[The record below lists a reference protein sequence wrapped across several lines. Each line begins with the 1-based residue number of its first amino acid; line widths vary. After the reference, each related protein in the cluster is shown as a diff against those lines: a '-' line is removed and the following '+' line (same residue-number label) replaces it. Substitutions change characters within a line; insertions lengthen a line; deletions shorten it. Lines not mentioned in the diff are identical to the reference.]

1 MYAFLR
7 GILADTEEDAII
19 VDVNGV
25 GYRVYVPAALIY
37 ETRIGSE
44 IFVHTYT
51 CVREDAFILYG
62 FAGKEELTLFKKL
75 ITVSGVGPKVAL
87 SLLSAMDHSSIIS
100 AIITQ
105 DSKLLSSAPGVGG
118 KTANRIILELK
129 DKVDASDILNIPGD
143 DNTVSSKVLELRQE
157 AYEAL
162 VGLGVSN
169 IKATQALNE
178 IEINEDSKIE
188 NIIKQ
193 LLAKI

>member
-19 VDVNGV
+19 VDVSGV
-25 GYRVYVPAALIY
+25 GYRVYVASPLIY
-37 ETRIGSE
+37 ETKKGSE
-44 IFVHTYT
+44 VFVHTYT

-62 FAGKEELTLFKKL
+62 FTVKEELTLFKKL

-87 SLLSAMDHSSIIS
+87 SLLSAMDHTSIIS

-105 DSKLLSSAPGVGG
+105 DSKLLSSAPGVGS

-129 DKVDASDILNIPGD
+129 DKVDASDILSIPGD
-143 DNTVSSKVLELRQE
+143 QNVSSKVIELRQE

>member
-19 VDVNGV
+19 VDVSGV
-25 GYRVYVPAALIY
+25 GYRVYVASPLIY
-37 ETRIGSE
+37 ETKKGSE
-44 IFVHTYT
+44 VFVHTYT

-62 FAGKEELTLFKKL
+62 FTVKEELTLFKKL

-87 SLLSAMDHSSIIS
+87 SLLSAMDHTSIIS

-105 DSKLLSSAPGVGG
+105 DSKLLSSAPGVGA

-129 DKVDASDILNIPGD
+129 DKVDASDILSIPGD
-143 DNTVSSKVLELRQE
+143 QNVSSKVIELRQE

>member
-19 VDVNGV
+19 VDVSGV
-25 GYRVYVPAALIY
+25 GYRVYVASPLIY
-37 ETRIGSE
+37 ETKKGSE
-44 IFVHTYT
+44 VFVHTYT

-62 FAGKEELTLFKKL
+62 FTVKEELTLFKKL

-87 SLLSAMDHSSIIS
+87 SLLSAMDHTSIIS

-105 DSKLLSSAPGVGG
+105 DSKLLSSAPGVGS

-129 DKVDASDILNIPGD
+129 DKVDASDILSIPGD
-143 DNTVSSKVLELRQE
+143 QNVSSKVIELRQE

-193 LLAKI
+193 LLSKI

>member
-19 VDVNGV
+19 VDVSGV
-25 GYRVYVPAALIY
+25 GYRVYVPTALIY
-37 ETRIGSE
+37 ETKIGSE

-62 FAGKEELTLFKKL
+62 FSSKEELTLFKKL

-105 DSKLLSSAPGVGG
+105 DSKLLSSAPGVGS

-129 DKVDASDILNIPGD
+129 DKVDATDILNIPAND
-143 DNTVSSKVLELRQE
+143 SVNSKVLELRQE

-188 NIIKQ
+188 NLIKQ

>member
-19 VDVNGV
+19 VDVSGV
-25 GYRVYVPAALIY
+25 GYRVYGPTALIY
-37 ETRIGSE
+37 ETKIGSE

-62 FAGKEELTLFKKL
+62 FSSKEELTLFKKL

-105 DSKLLSSAPGVGG
+105 DSKLLSSAPGVGS

-129 DKVDASDILNIPGD
+129 DKVDATDILNIPAND
-143 DNTVSSKVLELRQE
+143 SVNSKVLELRQE

-162 VGLGVSN
+162 IGLGVSN

>member
-19 VDVNGV
+19 VDVSGV
-25 GYRVYVPAALIY
+25 GYRVYVPTALIY
-37 ETRIGSE
+37 ETKIGSE

-62 FAGKEELTLFKKL
+62 FSSKEELTLFKKL

-105 DSKLLSSAPGVGG
+105 DSKLLSSAPGVGS

-129 DKVDASDILNIPGD
+129 DKVDATDILNIPAND
-143 DNTVSSKVLELRQE
+143 SVNSKVLELRQE